1 MMKSLM
7 IVSLGIIFSIFL
19 TATNLSAHCEIP
31 CGIYEDST
39 RFYLISEDIAT
50 IEKSMDQITSLSA
63 TADKNYNQIVR
74 WITNKEAHADKLM
87 EIVSQ
92 YFLTQ
97 RIAPVAPEDK
107 AKYDEYLNKVSLL
120 HQMLVAA
127 MKCKQTTDKTHIETL
142 KNLLAKF
149 REAYFKGK

>member
-1 MMKSLM
+1 MKSMM
-7 IVSLGIIFSIFL
+7 IVSLGIVLSILF
-19 TATNLSAHCEIP
+19 AAANISAHCEIP

-50 IEKSMDQITSLSA
+50 IEKSMDQITLLSA
-63 TADKNYNQIVR
+63 AADKNYNQIVR

-127 MKCKQTTDKTHIETL
+127 MKCKQTTDKAHTETL

-149 REAYFKGK
+149 REVYFKEK